1 MKIRLI
7 RFLTLI
13 LILTSTAVTSAQT
26 TSQTEEREQDSSSSN
41 PEHSSGEKLPS
52 IHHEVT
58 VTATRTPTDLRE
70 IGQALTLIT
79 AEDIEAQ
86 GARDVLQVLE
96 TVPGFNVV
104 RSGSFGATTSVFVR
118 GGESN
123 FNLVLIDGV
132 QVNQPGGTFDFAD
145 LTTTNIERIEIV
157 RGPSSVLYG
166 ADAMTSTIHIITR
179 KGEGRPSGN
188 FRFEG
193 GTFDTYL
200 FRGGLQGDAQKL
212 HYSLGGHYS
221 QSDGLHELNNQYDK
235 VELSANTSFQ
245 LNASSSVGVNA
256 RYLDSEYHVPTDGLG
271 AVVDPNDFRTTQETL
286 FSTFYENLFTSR
298 YSTKVLYGYYRRNFR
313 SITVEDG
320 TGDFSDFTFE
330 TRENRNYLD
339 WQNNLQL
346 DARNLIT
353 AGVSYKREGSEREES
368 EGGNLNRRS
377 VGVYLQEQF
386 SRADRFF
393 LTVGGRYDNNN
404 RFESFV
410 TGSVSAGYLINDEF
424 KLRASLGNGFRAP
437 DFSEITDICF
447 GRNPVSGECDFEI
460 KGNKALNPEKNF
472 ATDFGLDYLARNSR
486 SGVSGTV
493 FFNRFSDLIEFTSSV
508 PPGTPNYINVE
519 KARSQGLELEGFIAP
534 TGQLRLGAQY
544 TLTDTKVT
552 DAGTDPD
559 ENFLEGEQLLRRPRH
574 IGGIYTEFRQ
584 DRYKLR
590 IDFKYKG
597 KRDDRQF
604 FPFPDFSSTRVVL
617 PGYWKVDFGV
627 IVPIVQ
633 LSDSG
638 SDIALVFRGENIF
651 NKQYTEIFGFESP
664 GRSLLAG
671 LEVTF

>member
-1 MKIRLI
+1 MKIRHR
-7 RFLTLI
+7 RFFTLI
-13 LILTSTAVTSAQT
+13 LVLTATAVTSAQT
-26 TSQTEEREQDSSSSN
+26 SSQSGQREQDSKSPT
-41 PEHSSGEKLPS
+41 PEQISEEIIPP

-58 VTATRTPTDLRE
+58 VTATRTPTAVRE
-70 IGQALTLIT
+70 IGQTLTLIT

-104 RSGSFGATTSVFVR
+104 RAGSFGATTSVFVR
-118 GGESN
+118 GGESD

-132 QVNQPGGTFDFAD
+132 QVNQPGGTFDFAN

-179 KGEGRPSGN
+179 KGEGTPSGN
-188 FRFEG
+188 LRFEG
-193 GTFDTYL
+193 GSFDTYL
-200 FRGGLQGDAQKL
+200 FRGGLQGETKKL

-235 VELSANTSFQ
+235 FELSANTTFQ
-245 LNASSSVGVNA
+245 LNAPSSIGANV
-256 RYLDSEYHVPTDGLG
+256 RYLDSEYHLPNDDSG

-286 FSTFYENLFTSR
+286 FSTFYENLLTSR
-298 YSTKVLYGYYRRNFR
+298 YSTKVLYGYQRRVGQNF
-313 SITVEDG
+313 TLADG

-330 TRENRNYLD
+330 STENRHYLD
-339 WQNNLQL
+339 WQNNFQL
-346 DARNLIT
+346 DARSLIT
-353 AGVSYKREGSEREES
+353 AGVSYRREES
-368 EGGNLNRRS
+368 ETDNLNRRS

-404 RFESFV
+404 RFKSFA

-437 DFSEITDICF
+437 NFIEIGGFPSF
-447 GRNPVSGECDFEI
+447 GIV
-460 KGNKALNPEKNF
+460 GNADLNPEKNV
-472 ATDFGLDYLARNSR
+472 ATDFGLDYVSRNLR
-486 SGVSGTV
+486 AGVSGTI
-493 FFNRFSDLIEFTSSV
+493 FFNRFSDLIEFTFSV
-508 PPGTPNYINVE
+508 PPGTPNYLNLE
-519 KARSQGLELEGFIAP
+519 KAKSQGLELEGFIAP
-534 TGQLRLGAQY
+534 TGELRLGGQY
-544 TLTDTKVT
+544 TLTHTEVT
-552 DAGTDPD
+552 DAGSVAGGS
-559 ENFLEGEQLLRRPRH
+559 FVEGEQLLRRPSH

-584 DRYKLR
+584 NRYRLR

-597 KRDDRQF
+597 ERADFQF
-604 FPFPDFSSTRVVL
+604 FPDFSSARVVL
-617 PGYWKVDFGV
+617 PAYWKVDFGV
-627 IVPIVQ
+627 VVPIVQ
-633 LSDSG
+633 PSDSG
-638 SDIALVFRGENIF
+638 NDVAVVFRGENIF
-651 NKQYTEIFGFESP
+651 NKNYTEIAGFESP

>member
-1 MKIRLI
+1 MKIRLSRI
-7 RFLTLI
+7 LTLI
-13 LILTSTAVTSAQT
+13 LILTATAVTHAQT
-26 TSQTEEREQDSSSSN
+26 STSESPATQETSQAGQSEQDSNS
-41 PEHSSGEKLPS
+41 PIAKPGSGEKLPS

-70 IGQALTLIT
+70 IGQTLTLIT

-96 TVPGFNVV
+96 NVPGFNVV

-118 GGESN
+118 GGESD

-132 QVNQPGGTFDFAD
+132 QVNQPGGTFDFAN

-179 KGEGRPSGN
+179 KGEGKPSGN
-188 FRFEG
+188 FMFEG

-200 FRGGLQGDAQKL
+200 FRGGLQGEAKKL

-235 VELSANTSFQ
+235 FELSANTTFQ
-245 LNASSSVGVNA
+245 VNPA
-256 RYLDSEYHVPTDGLG
+256 AAIGANVRYLDSEYHLPNDDSG
-271 AVVDPNDFRTTQETL
+271 AVVDPNDFQTTQETI
-286 FSTFYENLFTSR
+286 FSTFYENLLTSR
-298 YSTKVLYGYYRRNFR
+298 YSTKVLYGYQRRVGRNF
-313 SITVEDG
+313 TLADG

-330 TRENRNYLD
+330 STENRNYLD
-339 WQNNLQL
+339 WQNSFQL

-353 AGVSYKREGSEREES
+353 AGVSYKREELETS
-368 EGGNLNRRS
+368 NLNRRS

-404 RFESFV
+404 RFKSFA
-410 TGSVSAGYLINDEF
+410 TGSVSVAYLIDDEF
-424 KLRASLGNGFRAP
+424 KLRASLGNGFRGP
-437 DFSEITDICF
+437 NFIEIGGFPSF
-447 GRNPVSGECDFEI
+447 GIV
-460 KGNKALNPEKNF
+460 GNGDLNPERNI
-472 ATDFGLDYLARNSR
+472 ATDFGLDYFSRNLR
-486 SGVSGTV
+486 AGVSGTV
-493 FFNRFSDLIEFTSSV
+493 FFNRFSDLIEFTFSV
-508 PPGTPNYINVE
+508 PPGTPNYLNLE
-519 KARSQGLELEGFIAP
+519 KAKSQGLELEGFLSP
-534 TGQLRLGAQY
+534 TGELRLGGQY
-544 TLTDTKVT
+544 TFTQTEVT
-552 DAGTDPD
+552 DAGSVPGGSF
-559 ENFLEGEQLLRRPRH
+559 EEGEQLLRRPRH
-574 IGGIYTEFRQ
+574 MGGIYTEFRKN
-584 DRYKLR
+584 RYKLR

-597 KRDDRQF
+597 ERDDF
-604 FPFPDFSSTRVVL
+604 LFFPDFSSTRVVL
-617 PGYWKVDFGV
+617 PAYWKVDFGV

-638 SDIALVFRGENIF
+638 SDIAVVFRGENIF
-651 NKQYTEIFGFESP
+651 NEQYTEIAGFESP